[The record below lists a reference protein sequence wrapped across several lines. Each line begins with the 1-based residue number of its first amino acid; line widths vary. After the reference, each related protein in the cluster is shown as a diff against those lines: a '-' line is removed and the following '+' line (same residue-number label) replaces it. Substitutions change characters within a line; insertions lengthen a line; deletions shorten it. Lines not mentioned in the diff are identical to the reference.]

1 MNASLDDMYRE
12 IILEHYRSPR
22 GKKQVARVDISS
34 DGINPSCGDEI
45 ALRVEMNQG
54 NLADI
59 HVDCKGCAISVASA
73 SMLVETVK
81 GKSFEDARRIVEAV
95 RSMLKGEG
103 IAPEIQ
109 DLGDLNSLSGVQ
121 KFPVRIKCALL
132 AWVTLLEGMRNY
144 SAGNGALTANISTEE
159 EIA

>member
-73 SMLVETVK
+73 SMLVET
-81 GKSFEDARRIVEAV
+81 GAV
-95 RSMLKGEG
+95 IHPTVDGG
-103 IAPEIQ
+103 Y
-109 DLGDLNSLSGVQ
+109 
-121 KFPVRIKCALL
+121 ALL
-132 AWVTLLEGMRNY
+132 GITRYDELLFRVGAGTRRLIAWVFAVSVCVVVCQLTLL
-144 SAGNGALTANISTEE
+144 
-159 EIA
+159 